1 VRSSEKASER
11 FRAGF
16 LTSRSHDHGCPC
28 PKRLPANPRRLLR
41 RCQHKAPIR
50 CVAER
55 YTSGDV
61 AVFSRT
67 VLPSTAAALHMH
79 DAAQYAPII
88 IALKP
93 RLSCPSSSPTARP
106 ARSRQRIGCFPCCGR
121 SVLGCHRQGAR
132 HRAGERVPSFGGL
145 AAQQTHRE
153 QRSRYKAAL
162 HGHASCNA
170 RPATRTNGCV
180 SSPGCLS
187 AYPRTTFRVSLS
199 RNAFSG
205 TSKHPGSSE
214 LCFCQAPITRPSIA
228 PRQ

>member
-67 VLPSTAAALHMH
+67 VLPSIAAALHMH

-106 ARSRQRIGCFPCCGR
+106 ARSRQRHR
-121 SVLGCHRQGAR
+121 SSSDLPEQLWSKDQAASRLNHRCSDAR
-132 HRAGERVPSFGGL
+132 LRLKPLSDRNRFRGVVTEDRMSNDAAGG
-145 AAQQTHRE
+145 
-153 QRSRYKAAL
+153 
-162 HGHASCNA
+162 
-170 RPATRTNGCV
+170 
-180 SSPGCLS
+180 
-187 AYPRTTFRVSLS
+187 SL
-199 RNAFSG
+199 RN
-205 TSKHPGSSE
+205 
-214 LCFCQAPITRPSIA
+214 
-228 PRQ
+228 